1 MKAINL
7 MGMKYTEDMINVL
20 RRYDKHM
27 KDSSIKIIEEDG
39 GISVLDIYIARKE
52 YLESLN
58 NEEADIID
66 NFIEIGSFL
75 SKRHPVINIIFAISV
90 IALTCLMN
98 IFIVKMLFS
107 VLVAGILTIEL
118 RTLAGKRAYKKIMN
132 LIHNN

>member
-20 RRYDKHM
+20 RKYDKHM

-90 IALTCLMN
+90 IALTCLMD

-107 VLVAGILTIEL
+107 VLIAGILTIEL

>member
-75 SKRHPVINIIFAISV
+75 SRRHPVINIILAISI
-90 IALTCLMN
+90 IALTCLMDVFV
-98 IFIVKMLFS
+98 IKMLFS
-107 VLVAGILTIEL
+107 VLVAGMLTIEL

>member
-27 KDSSIKIIEEDG
+27 KDSSIKTIEEDG
-39 GISVLDIYIARKE
+39 SISILDIYMARKE

-75 SKRHPVINIIFAISV
+75 SRCHPVINIIFAISI
-90 IALTCLMN
+90 IALTCLMDVFA
-98 IFIVKMLFS
+98 IKMLFS
-107 VLVAGILTIEL
+107 VLVAGMLTIEL
-118 RTLAGKRAYKKIMN
+118 RTLAGKHAYKKIMK

>member
-39 GISVLDIYIARKE
+39 GINVLDIYIARKE

-75 SKRHPVINIIFAISV
+75 SKRHPVINIILAISM
-90 IALTCLMN
+90 IALTCLMT

-107 VLVAGILTIEL
+107 VLIAGILTIEL

>member
-27 KDSSIKIIEEDG
+27 KDSSMKTIEEDG
-39 GISVLDIYIARKE
+39 GISILDIYVAREE
-52 YLESLN
+52 YLALLN
-58 NEEADIID
+58 DEEANIID
-66 NFIEIGSFL
+66 GFIEIGTFL
-75 SKRHPVINIIFAISV
+75 SKRHPIVNIIFGIGMV
-90 IALTCLMN
+90 ALTCLID
-98 IFIVKMLFS
+98 IFAVKMLFS
-107 VLVAGILTIEL
+107 VLVAGILTIEI

>member
-66 NFIEIGSFL
+66 SFIEIGSFL
-75 SKRHPVINIIFAISV
+75 SKRHPVINIIFAISM

-98 IFIVKMLFS
+98 VFIVKMLFS
-107 VLVAGILTIEL
+107 VLIAGILTIEL

>member
-66 NFIEIGSFL
+66 SFIEVGSFL

-90 IALTCLMN
+90 IALTCLMD

>member
-90 IALTCLMN
+90 IALTCLMTV
-98 IFIVKMLFS
+98 FIVKMLFS
-107 VLVAGILTIEL
+107 VLIAGILTIEL
-118 RTLAGKRAYKKIMN
+118 RTLAGKRAYKKDN
-132 LIHNN
+132 EFNT

>member
-39 GISVLDIYIARKE
+39 SISILDIYIARKE

-75 SKRHPVINIIFAISV
+75 SKRHPVINIIFAISM
-90 IALTCLMN
+90 IALTCLMT
-98 IFIVKMLFS
+98 IFIVKMLIS
-107 VLVAGILTIEL
+107 VLIAGILTIEL